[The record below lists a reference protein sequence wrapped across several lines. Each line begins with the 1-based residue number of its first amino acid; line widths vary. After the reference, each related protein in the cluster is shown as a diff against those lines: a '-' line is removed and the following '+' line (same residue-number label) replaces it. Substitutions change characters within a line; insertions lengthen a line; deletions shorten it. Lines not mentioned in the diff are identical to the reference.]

1 MLLDCNHHPC
11 RDTLMGTCHKIPNS
25 TCALRCRH
33 PAQGRLAQQ
42 VLPYKNLT
50 VDTVE
55 TDLILQTTC
64 DRTFQWTANMA
75 GDILTLA
82 KCK

>member
-1 MLLDCNHHPC
+1 
-11 RDTLMGTCHKIPNS
+11 MGTCHKI
-25 TCALRCRH
+25 TKATRALRCRH

-50 VDTVE
+50 MDTVE
-55 TDLILQTTC
+55 IDLILQTTC
-64 DRTFQWTANMA
+64 DGTFQWTANMA
-75 GDILTLA
+75 GNILTLA